1 MTFNFISLP
10 KSSQNFRQIKA
21 GAFDLLSRCFDHR
34 RATYVHT
41 FLDIFRVFTGS
52 KALTAFSLC
61 ALWPLL
67 GDAAPRQPRQ
77 RLMEQGLARGSLPK
91 QPRSVTLERKLLCAI
106 LGDWEASSVPGAS
119 LATKRKQTIAI

>member
-1 MTFNFISLP
+1 HKHNSLCLKKKNEIQKFVTSSPPSPRKVNDFQLLFLP

-21 GAFDLLSRCFDHR
+21 GAFDLLPRCFDHR

-41 FLDIFRVFTGS
+41 FLDIFRFFTGS

-67 GDAAPRQPRQ
+67 RGTLPRQPRQ
-77 RLMEQGLARGSLPK
+77 RLMEEGLARG
-91 QPRSVTLERKLLCAI
+91 R
-106 LGDWEASSVPGAS
+106 
-119 LATKRKQTIAI
+119 